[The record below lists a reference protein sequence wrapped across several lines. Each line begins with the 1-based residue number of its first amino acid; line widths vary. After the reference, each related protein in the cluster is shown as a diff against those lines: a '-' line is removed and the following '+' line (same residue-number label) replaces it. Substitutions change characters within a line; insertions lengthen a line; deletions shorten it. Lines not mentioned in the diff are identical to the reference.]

1 MLQCILP
8 VNARIEQAVK
18 RLQSGGA
25 TAVEEALEDLTT
37 SAYSFA
43 MRVCGNREDAEDV
56 AQETMIRLAP
66 SLNSFS
72 NGRGL
77 ALWLYKVAKTRC
89 LMNRRLSKFAPSH
102 RLSLDEL
109 MPHPHETAR
118 GPPPRAGQRA
128 RRRSLDQ
135 YFGSTSS
142 SVAK

>member
-1 MLQCILP
+1 